1 MFEYEIDDLK
11 RKNRQLTDM
20 VNEQENKC
28 LKRVTEQEFIIEE
41 LIGQNSNLMI
51 DLYEMK
57 KRDFNII

>member
-20 VNEQENKC
+20 VNEQENNC